1 MARRRISPADG
12 QAALS
17 AWAAGEATG
26 AQTRTAVRYTLEELT
41 ETAPGNSVEV
51 RVPPAGVTQVIA
63 GPRHTRGT
71 PPNTVETTPHVWL
84 RLVTGSATWEEEVA
98 AGNVHASGTRAELSE
113 YLPLPGAVAAAGG
126 DGITSTS

>member
-26 AQTRTAVRYTLEELT
+26 AQTRTAVRYTLEELA
-41 ETAPGNSVEV
+41 EAAPGNSVEV

-71 PPNTVETTPHVWL
+71 PPNTVEMAPQVWL
-84 RLVTGSATWEEEVA
+84 RLVTGKAAWQEEVA
-98 AGNVHASGTRAELSE
+98 AGNVRASGTRAELSE
-113 YLPLPGAVAAAGG
+113 HLPLPGAVAAAGG